1 MQQLQKVR
9 YGGLSQQRMPNQL
22 NMPANG
28 VFMKQMGSRNTYVPT
43 LRWRGA
49 DKVRTPNMAQMQ
61 QAKMMAG
68 QQMQRDPSG
77 MDMAQRPQT
86 PMENAPSPS
95 KRPRLDSA
103 GSFDAQ
109 NMARQAAAQA
119 AANQMPNMMGA
130 AAGQM
135 AMQNGLTQQQMQHF
149 AQNGHPKIE
158 VSLLCV

>member
-1 MQQLQKVR
+1 
-9 YGGLSQQRMPNQL
+9 
-22 NMPANG
+22 
-28 VFMKQMGSRNTYVPT
+28 
-43 LRWRGA
+43 
-49 DKVRTPNMAQMQ
+49 MAQMQ
-61 QAKMMAG
+61 QAKMMG

-109 NMARQAAAQA
+109 TMAARQAAAQA

-130 AAGQM
+130 AAGQI
-135 AMQNGLTQQQMQHF
+135 AMQNGLAQQQMQHF
-149 AQNGHPKIE
+149 AQNGHPKME
-158 VSLLCV
+158 VS